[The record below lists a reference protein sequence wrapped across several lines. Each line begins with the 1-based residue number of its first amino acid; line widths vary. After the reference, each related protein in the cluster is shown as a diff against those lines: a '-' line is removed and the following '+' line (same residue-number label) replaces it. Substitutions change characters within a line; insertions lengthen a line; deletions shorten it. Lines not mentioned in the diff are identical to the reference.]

1 MNLKCRICFND
12 FVPDDETMDQ
22 ICGEFIDS
30 NSVNICDDCWGL
42 IQLSQ
47 YDLSESY
54 SDAEQAL

>member
-1 MNLKCRICFND
+1 MNLKCRICNGD

-42 IQLSQ
+42 IQLCEFDDS
-47 YDLSESY
+47 DSL
-54 SDAEQAL
+54 SDANPGL